1 MIPALADALAAY
13 RITRLVTTDEITETP
28 RELLVRWA
36 FTRAGWHLEQT
47 EDETVVEAMER
58 FRAEH
63 ADPPKLAT
71 LVTCRW
77 CTGVWVAFGVVAAR
91 RLAPR
96 AWQPVAEALALA
108 SAAALVAGL
117 ER

>member
-1 MIPALADALAAY
+1 MRLLVDALAAY
-13 RITRLVTTDEITETP
+13 RLTRLVTTDEITE
-28 RELLVRWA
+28 EVRARVVQAA
-36 FTRAGWHLEQT
+36 FDRAGVTFEFHPEQELVADALERYR
-47 EDETVVEAMER
+47 DR
-58 FRAEH
+58 YG
-63 ADPPKLAT
+63 DPPKLAT

-77 CTGVWVAFGVVAAR
+77 CTGVWTAFGVVALR

-96 AWQPVAEALALA
+96 AWAPVAEALALA